1 MSRITWD
8 PPEANN
14 APITGYTVTACN
26 TEVEECGETAV
37 TGTSAV
43 VYLVPTVRYNITVT
57 ATNVVGARISD
68 VRSIMGF
75 TGGKCS

>member
-26 TEVEECGETAV
+26 TEVEVEECGETAV
-37 TGTSAV
+37 TGTSAL

-68 VRSIMGF
+68 VISIVGF
-75 TGGKCS
+75 TGG